1 METLLAIW
9 HYLAAALTLIIA
21 VLASAHAVIYKRD
34 SRSAVFWVAVSWMVP
49 VFGAVF
55 YLTFGV
61 NRIRRRARSL
71 LGDID
76 RARSCSHE
84 STLSPATLEKRLPE
98 EARRLA
104 QLARLTG
111 SVVERPLLPGN
122 RIEPLINGDEA
133 YPAMLQA
140 IREAKVSVALCTYIF
155 DSRTIGREFVA
166 ALADAVKRGV
176 EVRVIVDAT
185 GARYS
190 WPSVVPR
197 LKRAGVPVAR
207 FFPVFPPV
215 SPMGINLRN
224 HRKILVIDGRTG
236 FTGGM
241 NIRPGNLV
249 KTAPKKPTQD
259 IHFRVQG
266 PVVAHLME
274 AFADDWT
281 FCAKETLQG
290 ATWFPPLEAFGDM
303 PARGISDGPD
313 EDFEKLA
320 RAIHGALSCAR
331 KTARIVT
338 PYFLPDAALISAL
351 KTAALRGVEIDIILP
366 AKGNLPFVQWATTA
380 QLWQVLE
387 SGCRVW
393 LTPPPFDHSKLL
405 IVDGHWSLIGSANWD
420 PRSLQLNFEFNVECY
435 DRPFAETLNALIETK
450 RAKARRITQKEV
462 DSRSLLIKLRDGIA
476 RLFHPF
482 L

>member
-1 METLLAIW
+1 MENLLTIW
-9 HYLAAALTLIIA
+9 PYFAAALTLAISA
-21 VLASAHAVIYKRD
+21 LASAHAVIFKRD
-34 SRSAVFWVAVSWMVP
+34 SRSAVFWAAVCWMVP
-49 VFGAVF
+49 IFGAVF

-61 NRIRRRARSL
+61 NRIRRRARSM
-71 LGDID
+71 LGSID
-76 RARSCSHE
+76 RAKSCTYA
-84 STLSPATLEKRLPE
+84 STLSPTSLAEQLPE
-98 EARRLA
+98 RARRLA

-111 SVVERPLLPGN
+111 NVVERPLLPGN
-122 RIEPLINGDEA
+122 LLQALVNGDEA
-133 YPAMLQA
+133 YPAMLEA
-140 IREAKVSVALCTYIF
+140 IRKAKTSVALCTYIF
-155 DSRTIGREFVA
+155 DSKSIGRDFVA
-166 ALADAVKRGV
+166 ALGDAVERGV

-190 WPSVVPR
+190 FPTVIPW
-197 LKRAGVPVAR
+197 LKRAKVRVAR

-224 HRKILVIDGRTG
+224 HRKILVVDGRLG

-241 NIRPGNLV
+241 NIRPGNLTR
-249 KTAPKKPTQD
+249 KAPKKPTQD
-259 IHFRVQG
+259 VHFRVEG

-274 AFADDWT
+274 AFADDWS
-281 FCAKETLQG
+281 FCEGETLQG
-290 ATWFPPLEAFGDM
+290 EEWFPPLDAIGEM

-320 RAIHGALSCAR
+320 RTIHGALSCAR
-331 KTARIVT
+331 KSVRIVT
-338 PYFLPDAALISAL
+338 PYFLPDNALISAL
-351 KTAALRGVEIDIILP
+351 NIAALRGVEIDILLP
-366 AKGNLPFVQWATTA
+366 QKGNLPFVQWATTA
-380 QLWQVLE
+380 LLWQVLE

-405 IVDGHWSLIGSANWD
+405 VVDGYWSLIGSANWD

-435 DRPFAETLNALIETK
+435 DKEFAASLETLIES
-450 RAKARRITQKEV
+450 RLSKAGRLTLKDV
-462 DSRSLLIKLRDGIA
+462 DSRPLPIKLRDGIA

>member
-9 HYLAAALTLIIA
+9 PYFAAVLTLLISALT
-21 VLASAHAVIYKRD
+21 SAHAVIYKRD
-34 SRSAVFWVAVSWMVP
+34 SRSAVFWAAVIWMVP
-49 VFGAVF
+49 VFGSVF

-76 RARSCSHE
+76 RARSCAYAA
-84 STLSPATLEKRLPE
+84 TISPATLAERLPE
-98 EARRLA
+98 ETRRLS

-122 RIEPLINGDEA
+122 RITPLINGDEA

-140 IREAKVSVALCTYIF
+140 IRDARTSVALCTYIF
-155 DSRTIGREFVA
+155 DSGSIGREFVA
-166 ALADAVKRGV
+166 ALANAVERGV

-190 WPSVVPR
+190 WPSVVPQ
-197 LKRAGVPVAR
+197 LKRARIRNAR
-207 FFPVFPPV
+207 FIPVFPPV
-215 SPMGINLRN
+215 SPTAINLRN
-224 HRKILVIDGRTG
+224 HRKILVIDGRLG

-241 NIRPGNLV
+241 NIRPGNRV
-249 KTAPKKPTQD
+249 KTKPRKPTQD
-259 IHFRVQG
+259 LHFRVEG

-274 AFADDWT
+274 AFADDWS
-281 FCAKETLQG
+281 FSAREVLG
-290 ATWFPPLEAFGDM
+290 GETWFPPLETVGDM

-320 RAIHGALSCAR
+320 NVIHGALSCAR
-331 KTARIVT
+331 KSALIVT
-338 PYFLPDAALISAL
+338 PYFLPDTALTSAL
-351 KTAALRGVEIDIILP
+351 KTAALRGVQIDILLP
-366 AKGNLPFVQWATTA
+366 SKSNLPFVQWATTA
-380 QLWQVLE
+380 QLWQALE

-405 IVDGHWSLIGSANWD
+405 VVDGHWSLIGSANWD

-435 DRPFAETLNALIETK
+435 DQGFAERLEQLIQEKRSNARKLTL
-450 RAKARRITQKEV
+450 QEV
-462 DSRSLLIKLRDGIA
+462 DQRSLPIKLRDGVA